1 MIRLSKENKKFL
13 EEVQRQL
20 LQKQQQEQNLIN
32 HSTDWGALEEFIQQC
47 NNNPGLVINVT
58 LADGTK
64 LEIKTVKDE
73 RKINPLF
80 TQAAYEE

>member
-47 NNNPGLVINVT
+47 NNNPGLVISVT

-73 RKINPLF
+73 RKVNPLF

>member
-73 RKINPLF
+73 RKVNPLF